1 MASLKLQLQQHTG
14 EVISINKN
22 GVLDIKLGG
31 LEPENLNPRKG
42 IVKRKAHAH
51 QAKNTDKDS
60 ASSIKIYGIVDLS
73 GPVRDSGVR
82 TRLCTASRVRPAMSM
97 VRAMASR
104 VTCAQELGEFDS
116 P

>member
-73 GPVRDSGVR
+73 GILVCGRGCALPVG
-82 TRLCTASRVRPAMSM
+82 
-97 VRAMASR
+97 
-104 VTCAQELGEFDS
+104 CAPPCPWYGPWLLA
-116 P
+116 